1 MKFTTRAAVG
11 LALLAGMFA
20 TAAQAATVATLT
32 DLKLRRGPGTG
43 YAAIVTLPR
52 GTRLNLGDCTQDLN
66 WCKVYWRGR
75 EGWAS
80 SHFLSEPGA
89 DVAEE
94 PRPRRVER
102 YVERVVPRRP
112 TYQEFPDDGDVL
124 IGPSDEGYVEE
135 YRARPR
141 VYMRLGAGS
150 VRYGHRGYYSR
161 YDEYLID

>member
-1 MKFTTRAAVG
+1 MKFMTRAA
-11 LALLAGMFA
+11 LAAGLLAAAFG
-20 TAAQAATVATLT
+20 TAAEAASVATLT

-66 WCKVYWRGR
+66 WCKVYWRGT

-89 DVAEE
+89 AVAEVE
-94 PRPRRVER
+94 RPRRVER
-102 YVERVVPRRP
+102 YVERIPPRPRF
-112 TYQEFPDDGDVL
+112 QEEPNEGDIL
-124 IGPSDEGYVEE
+124 IGPAEE

-141 VYMRLGAGS
+141 VYLRFGAGS
-150 VRYGHRGYYSR
+150 VRYDRRGYYDR